1 LGEFDAINKVTQ
13 NKVLHLYVSSS
24 ILHCVDEGSRGY
36 IIRKYH
42 RVDMCNLKFYRFQ
55 LLLHKD
61 TEVLRRGSRLDQ
73 MDWQLEHT
81 RLESMCSGMFLK
93 PTTFHL

>member
-1 LGEFDAINKVTQ
+1 MYIIVNKVLGLIQCNDNVISKVTQ
-13 NKVLHLYVSSS
+13 SKVLHLYVFSS

-36 IIRKYH
+36 IIHKCH

-73 MDWQLEHT
+73 MD
-81 RLESMCSGMFLK
+81 
-93 PTTFHL
+93 